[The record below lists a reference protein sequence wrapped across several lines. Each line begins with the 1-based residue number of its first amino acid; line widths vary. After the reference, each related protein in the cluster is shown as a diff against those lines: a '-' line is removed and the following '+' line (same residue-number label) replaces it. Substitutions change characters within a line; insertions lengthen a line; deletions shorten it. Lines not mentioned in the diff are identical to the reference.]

1 MTLPWIIGAAA
12 VGVLAGPP
20 VRFGVLARYAVAPP
34 ALAVEAAA
42 GLALAVTAARAA
54 SPWQLAGLGWLML
67 CAVALA
73 FIDAAIR
80 RLPDPLTGAAFAGTM
95 GFLAVAALT
104 GGGHPAQLGRAAI
117 AAAALCGFYLALF
130 VIRPSGMGLGDVK
143 LAAGVGVALGWLG
156 WQAVVAG
163 TFLTFALA
171 AVYGIALLLSH
182 RASRTSQLPLGPFIV
197 LGTLAAIA
205 ISFVGSRLA

>member
-1 MTLPWIIGAAA
+1 VTLTWIIGGAA

-20 VRFGVLARYAVAPP
+20 VRAGVLARYAVAPP

-73 FIDAAIR
+73 FVDAAIR
-80 RLPDPLTGAAFAGTM
+80 RLPDPLTGAAFAGTL
-95 GFLAVAALT
+95 GLLAVAALT
-104 GGGHPAQLGRAAI
+104 GGGHPGQLGRAVI
-117 AAAALCGFYLALF
+117 AAAVLCGFYLALF
-130 VIRPSGMGLGDVK
+130 IVRPSGMGLGDVK
-143 LAAGVGVALGWLG
+143 LAASIGVALGWLG
-156 WQAVVAG
+156 WQALVEG

-171 AVYGIALLLSH
+171 AVYGVALLLLR

-205 ISFVGSRLA
+205 ALPVGSRF

>member
-1 MTLPWIIGAAA
+1 VTLPWIIGAAA

-20 VRFGVLARYAVAPP
+20 VRVGVLARYGVAPP
-34 ALAVEAAA
+34 AFAVEAAA

-54 SPWQLAGLGWLML
+54 STWQLAALGWLML

-80 RLPDPLTGAAFAGTM
+80 RLPDPLTGAALAGTL

-104 GGGHPAQLGRAAI
+104 GGHPGQLGRAGI
-117 AAAALCGFYLALF
+117 AAVALCGFYLALF
-130 VIRPSGMGLGDVK
+130 IVRPSGMGLGDVK
-143 LAAGVGVALGWLG
+143 LAASVGVALGWLG
-156 WQAVVAG
+156 WQALVAG

-171 AVYGIALLLSH
+171 AVYGVALLLLH

-205 ISFVGSRLA
+205 I

>member
-1 MTLPWIIGAAA
+1 MTLPWIVGSAV

-20 VRFGVLARYAVAPP
+20 LRVGVLARYGVKPP
-34 ALAVEAAA
+34 AFAVEAAA
-42 GLALAVTAARAA
+42 GLTLAAVAAR
-54 SPWQLAGLGWLML
+54 SPSPSLWQLAALGWLML

-73 FIDAAIR
+73 FIDIAIR
-80 RLPDPLTGAAFAGTM
+80 RLPDPLTGAALAGTL
-95 GFLAVAALT
+95 GLLTIAALT
-104 GGGHPAQLGRAAI
+104 GGGHPDQLGRAVI

-130 VIRPSGMGLGDVK
+130 IVRPSGMGLGDVK
-143 LAAGVGVALGWLG
+143 LAASVGVALGWLG
-156 WQAVVAG
+156 WQSLVAG

-171 AVYGIALLLSH
+171 AAYGIALLVLR

-205 ISFVGSRLA
+205 V

>member
-1 MTLPWIIGAAA
+1 VTLPWIIGGAA

-20 VRFGVLARYAVAPP
+20 VRVGVLARYAVAPP

-42 GLALAVTAARAA
+42 ALALAVTAARAA

-80 RLPDPLTGAAFAGTM
+80 RLPDPLTGAAFAGTL

-104 GGGHPAQLGRAAI
+104 GGHPGQLGRAAI

-171 AVYGIALLLSH
+171 AVYGIALLLLH

-205 ISFVGSRLA
+205 I

>member
-1 MTLPWIIGAAA
+1 MTLPWIIGGAA

-20 VRFGVLARYAVAPP
+20 VRVGVLARYAVAPP

-42 GLALAVTAARAA
+42 ALALAVTAARAA

-80 RLPDPLTGAAFAGTM
+80 RLPDPLTGAAFAGTL
-95 GFLAVAALT
+95 GLLAVAALT
-104 GGGHPAQLGRAAI
+104 GGHPGQLGRAAI

-171 AVYGIALLLSH
+171 AVYGIALLLLH

-205 ISFVGSRLA
+205 I

>member
-1 MTLPWIIGAAA
+1 VTLPWIIGAAVA
-12 VGVLAGPP
+12 GVLAGPP
-20 VRFGVLARYAVAPP
+20 VRAGVLARYGVAPP

-54 SPWQLAGLGWLML
+54 SPWPLAGLGWLML

-80 RLPDPLTGAAFAGTM
+80 RLPDPLTGAAFAGTL

-104 GGGHPAQLGRAAI
+104 GGGHPGQLGRAVL

-130 VIRPSGMGLGDVK
+130 IIRPSGMGLGDVK
-143 LAAGVGVALGWLG
+143 LAAGIGTALGWLG
-156 WQAVVAG
+156 WQALVAG
-163 TFLTFALA
+163 TFLAFALA
-171 AVYGIALLLSH
+171 AVYGMVLLISG
-182 RASRTSQLPLGPFIV
+182 RATRKHQIPFGPFMITGAFLVFLAGV
-197 LGTLAAIA
+197 L
-205 ISFVGSRLA
+205 

>member
-1 MTLPWIIGAAA
+1 VTLPWIIGGAA

-20 VRFGVLARYAVAPP
+20 VRSAVLARYGVVPP
-34 ALAVEAAA
+34 ALAVAAAA

-80 RLPDPLTGAAFAGTM
+80 RLPDPLTGAAFAGTLC
-95 GFLAVAALT
+95 FLTVAALT
-104 GGGHPAQLGRAAI
+104 GGGHPAQLGRAVL

-156 WQAVVAG
+156 WQALVAG

-171 AVYGIALLLSH
+171 ALYGAALLLLR
-182 RASRTSQLPLGPFIV
+182 RASRTTQLPLGPFIV

-205 ISFVGSRLA
+205 I

>member
-1 MTLPWIIGAAA
+1 MTLPWIIGAAVA
-12 VGVLAGPP
+12 GVLAGPP
-20 VRFGVLARYAVAPP
+20 VRAGVLARYGVAPP

-54 SPWQLAGLGWLML
+54 SPWPLAGLGWLML

-80 RLPDPLTGAAFAGTM
+80 RLPDPLTGAAFAGTL

-104 GGGHPAQLGRAAI
+104 GGGHPGQLGRAVL

-130 VIRPSGMGLGDVK
+130 IIRPSGMGLGDVK
-143 LAAGVGVALGWLG
+143 LAAGVGTALGWLG
-156 WQAVVAG
+156 WQALVAG
-163 TFLTFALA
+163 TFLAFALA
-171 AVYGIALLLSH
+171 AVYGIALLISG
-182 RASRTSQLPLGPFIV
+182 RATRKHQIPFGPFMITGAFLVFLAGV
-197 LGTLAAIA
+197 L
-205 ISFVGSRLA
+205 